1 MSEEIL
7 IVSSHYNEDLSWLHK
22 SKYPV
27 VVVSKNEAALD
38 SNFFLKVHSL
48 PNKGREFASYFWFIC
63 NYWDNLPSKVAF
75 IHGHESSSHQ
85 LYGIFKAIDTY
96 KNFDFHGLNGPR
108 TVAYHYCFE
117 NEAHPWWDFCSLWSF
132 MGMNRFMYCPRH
144 LVCEASAQSLVSRNL
159 IKSNPI
165 GFYRHILSVIT
176 SHPNDHD
183 LTLFLEVCWHVMFGR
198 SPVDPEYL
206 NQELNSFCLKYRVPI
221 LILGPG
227 YVWHSK
233 SPRPAR
239 FNDIFESDTV
249 WTNSVL
255 SILSTALL
263 PRDL

>member
-1 MSEEIL
+1 
-7 IVSSHYNEDLSWLHK
+7 
-22 SKYPV
+22 
-27 VVVSKNEAALD
+27 
-38 SNFFLKVHSL
+38 
-48 PNKGREFASYFWFIC
+48 
-63 NYWDNLPSKVAF
+63 
-75 IHGHESSSHQ
+75 
-85 LYGIFKAIDTY
+85 
-96 KNFDFHGLNGPR
+96 
-108 TVAYHYCFE
+108 
-117 NEAHPWWDFCSLWSF
+117 